1 VIRSKKLKERTRGKP
16 LPVPGRV
23 FQEIAGTP
31 NFLKGLFMMQK
42 KGSVLLVTV
51 LALAGLPGCNSF
63 FSSSSSASHAVY
75 VTVPS
80 QGIVAFRV
88 NNKSGDSSAII
99 GSPFAT
105 GNSPF
110 AIQVHPSKQFLYVS
124 NASDDTI
131 STFKIDG
138 TSGALTELSPRTLT
152 RLSPQSLAMDSAG
165 SFLYVGNETSNN
177 LSVFS
182 INPAGGAL
190 TEVSGSPFS
199 TCTGP
204 NSLVVSPTGKY
215 LYVLCTNLNIV
226 AAYAI
231 NSGMLQEIVN
241 SPFQVGAAPFALAI
255 DPTERFMYVINAPAS
270 TTNTGTVSE
279 FTIGS
284 SGALTLVPDSA
295 FPAGTSPVAA
305 LVHPTGNFLYVAN
318 NGSNNISEFSID
330 PSTGVLTELSGETV
344 AAGTNPVFM
353 AFDDVSGWV
362 DVGNQGS
369 KNVTQFS
376 VNQTT
381 GILDTGMLTAV
392 NSLTANDPPTAI
404 AFGK

>member
-1 VIRSKKLKERTRGKP
+1 
-16 LPVPGRV
+16 
-23 FQEIAGTP
+23 
-31 NFLKGLFMMQK
+31 MMQK

-63 FSSSSSASHAVY
+63 FSSSSSATHVVY

-80 QGIVAFRV
+80 EGVVAFRV
-88 NNKSGDSSAII
+88 NNKSGESATII

-138 TSGALTELSPRTLT
+138 TSGALTELTPRTLT
-152 RLSPQSLAMDSAG
+152 RLSPQSLGMDGAG
-165 SFLYVGNETSNN
+165 SFLYVGNESSNN
-177 LSVFS
+177 ISVFS
-182 INPAGGAL
+182 INPSGGAL
-190 TEVSGSPFS
+190 TEVSGSPFA

-215 LYVLCTNLNIV
+215 LYVLCTNLNIIT
-226 AAYAI
+226 AYAI
-231 NSGMLQEIVN
+231 NSGMLQEVVN
-241 SPFQVGAAPFALAI
+241 SPFQVGTAPFALAI
-255 DPTERFMYVINAPAS
+255 DPTEQFMYVTNAPAS

-279 FTIGS
+279 FTIS
-284 SGALTLVPDSA
+284 STSGALTLVPDSA
-295 FPAGTSPVAA
+295 FPTGTSPVAA
-305 LVHPTGNFLYVAN
+305 LVHPTGGFLYVAN

-330 PSTGVLTELSGETV
+330 PTNGVLTELSAETV

-353 AFDDVSGWV
+353 AFDPVSGWV

-376 VNQTT
+376 VNQTP
-381 GILDTGMLTAV
+381 GVLDTGMLTAV
-392 NSLTANDPPTAI
+392 NSLTANAPPTAV

>member
-1 VIRSKKLKERTRGKP
+1 
-16 LPVPGRV
+16 
-23 FQEIAGTP
+23 
-31 NFLKGLFMMQK
+31 MMQK

-63 FSSSSSASHAVY
+63 FSSSSSATHVVY

-80 QGIVAFRV
+80 EGVVAFRV
-88 NNKSGDSSAII
+88 NDKSGESTAVI

-110 AIQVHPSKQFLYVS
+110 AIQAHPSKQFLYVS
-124 NASDDTI
+124 NASDNTI

-138 TSGALTELSPRTLT
+138 TSGALSELTARTIT
-152 RLSPQSLAMDSAG
+152 RLSPQSLGMDSAG
-165 SFLYVGNETSNN
+165 SFLYVGNEASNDI
-177 LSVFS
+177 SVFS
-182 INPAGGAL
+182 INPSGGAL
-190 TEVSGSPFS
+190 TEVSGSPFA

-204 NSLVVSPTGKY
+204 NSLLVSPTGKY

-231 NSGMLQEIVN
+231 NSGMLQEVAN
-241 SPFQVGAAPFALAI
+241 SPFQVGTAPFALAI
-255 DPTERFMYVINAPAS
+255 DPSERFMYVTNAPAS
-270 TTNTGTVSE
+270 TTNTGTVSQ
-279 FTIGS
+279 FIIST

-295 FPAGTSPVAA
+295 FPTGTSPVAA

-330 PSTGVLTELSGETV
+330 PSTGVLTELSSETV
-344 AAGTNPVFM
+344 VAGTNPVFM
-353 AFDDVSGWV
+353 AFDPVGGWV

-376 VNQTT
+376 VNQTP

-392 NSLTANDPPTAI
+392 NSLTANAPPTAV